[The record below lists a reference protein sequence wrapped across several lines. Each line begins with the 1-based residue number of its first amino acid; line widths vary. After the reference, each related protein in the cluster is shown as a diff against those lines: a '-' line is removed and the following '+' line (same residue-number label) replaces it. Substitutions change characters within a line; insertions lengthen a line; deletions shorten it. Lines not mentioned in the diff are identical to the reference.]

1 MDAMVV
7 IIGTTEE
14 GASSESP
21 NKSIR
26 GGTSEAA
33 SGAKVDDVI
42 HGPKSCQN
50 RTEGNGRRN
59 VKVWNYLSTF
69 INLLSIRV
77 GEYLGKFC
85 SLLNGKFHFCLPPG
99 N

>member
-1 MDAMVV
+1 MDAMDV

-14 GASSESP
+14 DAPSESP

-26 GGTSEAA
+26 GGASEAA

-50 RTEGNGRRN
+50 RTEGNGRN
-59 VKVWNYLSTF
+59 VKVWNNFGQYCVHLF
-69 INLLSIRV
+69 C
-77 GEYLGKFC
+77 GELGKFN
-85 SLLNGKFHFCLPPG
+85 SLLISLSFPPG
-99 N
+99 H